1 MGEMSSIARA
11 MALLESFQTKDRDLT
26 AAELARRSGLP
37 RSTAYRIAGEL
48 AVLGALEQTPD
59 GHFRLGEKVHDLG
72 QLATSQRG
80 LRESAASFLV
90 DLANATHQ
98 TVHLGVLDNAEV
110 VFLDVV
116 RPGPTQPL
124 MNRPEARMPATATG
138 LGKAMMAFSSPD
150 VVEQIIA
157 RGLPKVTS
165 NSITDE
171 MRLRS
176 ELTKIRRTGLAFDHQ
191 EHAMGT
197 SCCAAPI
204 FGSSNKVIGA
214 VSVAGPTANIRLDL
228 VATAVQTTAAG
239 ISRLQGARY
248 S

>member
-11 MALLESFQTKDRDLT
+11 MSVLESFQSKDRDLT

-48 AVLGALEQTPD
+48 ASLGALEQTAD
-59 GHFRLGEKVHDLG
+59 GHFRLGGKLYEMG
-72 QLATSQRG
+72 QLAIFQRG
-80 LRESAASFLV
+80 LRDSAASFLV
-90 DLANATHQ
+90 DLANATRQ
-98 TVHLGVLDNAEV
+98 TVHLGVLDNSEV

-116 RPGPTQPL
+116 RPGPAPQS
-124 MNRPEARMPATATG
+124 MSRSEIRMPATATG
-138 LGKAMMAFSSPD
+138 LGKAVLAFSAAE
-150 VVEQIIA
+150 VVDQVIA

-165 NSITDE
+165 NTITE
-171 MRLRS
+171 EVRLRS

-191 EHAMGT
+191 EHATGT

-204 FGSSNKVIGA
+204 FGSSNKVVGA
-214 VSVAGPTANIRLDL
+214 VSVSGQTSSIRLDL
-228 VATAVQTTAAG
+228 VAAAVQTTAAG